1 MLRLAGFI
9 TEEEATSAGQ
19 STTLRPRYLLLV
31 VSGGVQRPLRE
42 SSMCGRYAL
51 DVTGSELAQVF
62 GAMLGTGV
70 NFEPRLNIAPTME
83 APVLRVS
90 QGASMRLDLLR
101 WGLIPAWSTDAEVG
115 GRLINARSE
124 TVFEKP
130 AFKAAVR
137 DRRCLIPARLFYEWE
152 RIGRSRIPFGIRPS
166 DDSFFAF
173 AGIWERWEGAD
184 QTLETVAIL
193 TTSPNSIMAPIHD
206 RMPVILN
213 HHARR
218 RWLDHRKTADGG
230 PSEIE
235 LRSFLTPVAPDLLQV
250 HRVSPRVNNARHEE
264 PGLMD
269 PIDATREDSELP
281 GLFG

>member
-1 MLRLAGFI
+1 MLRLAGVI
-9 TEEEATSAGQ
+9 TEGGATSAGQ
-19 STTLRPRYLLLV
+19 SATHRPRYILLI
-31 VSGGVQRPLRE
+31 VSGGSQGPLGE

-62 GAMLGTGV
+62 GSMLGTGV
-70 NFEPRLNIAPTME
+70 DFQPRLNIAPTME
-83 APVLRVS
+83 APVLRGFK
-90 QGASMRLDLLR
+90 GASMRLDLLR
-101 WGLIPAWSTDAEVG
+101 WGLIPSWSTDAGVG

-137 DRRCLIPARLFYEWE
+137 DRRCLVPARLFYEWK
-152 RIGRSRIPFGIRPS
+152 RLGRSRVPFGIRPS

-173 AGIWERWEGAD
+173 AGIWERWEGKD
-184 QTLETVAIL
+184 QSLQTVAIL
-193 TTSPNSIMAPIHD
+193 TTSPNTIMAPIHD
-206 RMPVILN
+206 RRPVSLD

-235 LRSFLTPVAPDLLQV
+235 LRSFLTPVASDLLQV
-250 HRVSPRVNNARHEE
+250 HRVSPQVNDARHEG

-269 PIDATREDSELP
+269 PIDATMDDSEPP